1 MKKWINILDE
11 PTRNSGLNTPNQRIK
26 IREWI
31 WYERH
36 SRYLAA
42 ETVEK
47 NLNDLQFW
55 NFIIFETNIFQF
67 SYAKALVK

>member
-47 NLNDLQFW
+47 KLKDLQFW
-55 NFIIFETNIFQF
+55 NSIIFETDIFQF
-67 SYAKALVK
+67 S